1 MPRKPLYQSSYYHL
15 SSIFYLV
22 YEATTTALLS
32 VLDIQGNT
40 SHLTHLHRW
49 RRLAWGSLW
58 SCCAS
63 QMSTSYSAGSEL
75 WTSPSWVYSQQSHS
89 WLPVGDKETKSF
101 HDWFQAIL
109 HEKPS
114 EELKWMRSVL
124 TALTNLSDRR
134 HLDPK
139 LLVWSVIF
147 SLVWESKLGFSISA
161 FTNTQMWFFTWSTNE
176 RKANRFLTHVF
187 NDITSHS
194 ELEMLH
200 KNLL

>member
-1 MPRKPLYQSSYYHL
+1 M
-15 SSIFYLV
+15 F
-22 YEATTTALLS
+22 
-32 VLDIQGNT
+32 
-40 SHLTHLHRW
+40 THLHHW
-49 RRLAWGSLW
+49 HRLAWGCLW

-63 QMSTSYSAGSEL
+63 QMSTSYSAVSEL

-89 WLPVGDKETKSF
+89 WLPVGDKRQNPFIDAQQFYMRNQVRSWKR
-101 HDWFQAIL
+101 
-109 HEKPS
+109 
-114 EELKWMRSVL
+114 MRSVL

-176 RKANRFLTHVF
+176 RKVNQFSTHIC
-187 NDITSHS
+187 NETTSHC
-194 ELEMLH
+194 ELEILH
-200 KNLL
+200 ENICSPTWKGLTDTPALFFFFTTSISLDTIWSTT